1 MEENHEDHLQK
12 YDNFLGLF
20 DMPDKNKITLNRQK
34 VVNQREPADP
44 EFQEAM
50 AVLCCKTWDMKRGKN
65 QFSIIQ

>member
-50 AVLCCKTWDMKRGKN
+50 AVLCCKT
-65 QFSIIQ
+65 